1 MILKNISRIWNSED
15 VRKKVLVT
23 IGLVFVYKF
32 LSIIPV
38 PGVNVDAIANLQ
50 KFLQASQGLAFFASL
65 LGGGLEHFSIVLMG
79 LSPYINAVI
88 IVQLLGVVIPQ
99 LEALK
104 KEGEQGQR
112 KINNYTKYLALPLA
126 FAQSYGMII
135 LINTLVGSATGGTG
149 GMLIDTKDFLHVVLP
164 AMLFITAGTM
174 LLLWLSDVINE
185 SGIGNGSSMII
196 FAGVLAGV
204 PQHIGQ
210 YISVGNFGLLAGLI
224 VMTLAVVFVIIKFT
238 EGYRKIPLIYTKT
251 GRDEKSYF
259 PIRINQAG
267 MIPIIF
273 AVSIVTFP
281 ALIGQI
287 LSTKGAGR
295 MAELGTFLTQNFS
308 MNNPG
313 WIYIGVYFALI
324 LAFSYFYISIVFNPS
339 EIAESIQKRGGYIP
353 GIRPGKE
360 TIDYLG
366 KTSMHLNFF
375 GGSFLALI
383 AVFPYIIT
391 KLNNQFGFID
401 VSGNSQID
409 FLISGAGLII
419 VVGVVLELIRRV
431 DTELKS
437 YDYKK
442 FY

>member
-15 VRKKVLVT
+15 VRKKILIT
-23 IGLVFVYKF
+23 IGLVLVYKF

-88 IVQLLGVVIPQ
+88 IIQLLGVVIPQ
-99 LEALK
+99 LESLK
-104 KEGEQGQR
+104 KEGELGQR

-135 LINTLVGSATGGTG
+135 LINTLVGSATGNA

-174 LLLWLSDVINE
+174 LLLWLGDIINE

-204 PQHIGQ
+204 PEHIGQ
-210 YISVGNFGLLAGLI
+210 YLTVGNFGLLIGLI
-224 VMTLAVVFVIIKFT
+224 IMTLLVMFIIIKFT

-251 GRDEKSYF
+251 GRDERSYF
-259 PIRINQAG
+259 PIRVNQAG

-281 ALIGQI
+281 SLIGQI
-287 LSTKGAGR
+287 LTTRGAGR
-295 MAELGTFLTQNFS
+295 MAELGQFLTENFS

-324 LAFSYFYISIVFNPS
+324 VAFSYFYISIVFNPS

-360 TIDYLG
+360 TIDYLE
-366 KTSMHLNFF
+366 KTSMHLNLF
-375 GGSFLALI
+375 GGSFLALV

-391 KLNNQFGFID
+391 KINNQFGLID
-401 VSGNSQID
+401 VSGNARID